1 MQPGY
6 NEVDVPPHL
15 IKLFN
20 EVFEKDFGHCK
31 LYMRAAGET
40 FTDSDLWSVMV
51 DSVNKGIF
59 DADDDDILDDDWTPP
74 KKITW
79 H

>member
-31 LYMRAAGET
+31 LYMRGSGET

-51 DSVNKGIF
+51 NSVNKGIF
-59 DADDDDILDDDWTPP
+59 DGDDEDVLDDDWTPS